1 MPDAPGASSLGA
13 AVTDEDRI
21 VEDEFRV
28 EVELA
33 EEGHGL
39 SLGERLR
46 ALDLDD
52 EARERLG
59 SRVIVT
65 RDGSH
70 LFLYASTRES
80 CAEAERVVRELLSE
94 EELSGKVESKRWHPA
109 AGEWKDADEPLPDTP
124 EALEAERRMRE
135 QHAEEPLHAPE
146 FVLLGRYKPKFLRD
160 LGL

>member
-1 MPDAPGASSLGA
+1 MTGEGPLH
-13 AVTDEDRI
+13 DEY
-21 VEDEFRV
+21 RV
-28 EVELA
+28 EVELS

-46 ALDLDD
+46 THDLDD

-70 LFLYASTRES
+70 LFLYAHTRES
-80 CAEAERVVRELLSE
+80 CAEAERVVRELLADDGLE
-94 EELSGKVESKRWHPA
+94 GTVRATRWHPA
-109 AGEWKDADEPLPDTP
+109 AEAWKDADEPMPETA
-124 EALEAERRMRE
+124 EALDAEHLAHERQEATEG
-135 QHAEEPLHAPE
+135 EEPLHAPE
-146 FVLLGRYKPKFLRD
+146 FVLLGSYKPKFLRD

>member
-1 MPDAPGASSLGA
+1 MAGESS
-13 AVTDEDRI
+13 TES
-21 VEDEFRV
+21 EFRV
-28 EVELA
+28 EVALA

-65 RDGSH
+65 RDGPH
-70 LFLYASTRES
+70 MFLYANTHES
-80 CAEAERVVRELLSE
+80 CAEAARVVRELLDADGLTGS
-94 EELSGKVESKRWHPA
+94 VRATRWHPVA
-109 AGEWKDADEPLPDTP
+109 EEWKDADEPLPDTP
-124 EALEAERRMRE
+124 EALQAEQRAHDE
-135 QHAEEPLHAPE
+135 HAGDEDLQAPE
-146 FVLLGRYKPKFLRD
+146 FVQLASYKPKFLRD

>member
-1 MPDAPGASSLGA
+1 M
-13 AVTDEDRI
+13 T
-21 VEDEFRV
+21 EDEFRV

-33 EEGHGL
+33 DEGHGL

-59 SRVIVT
+59 ARAVVT

-70 LFLYASTRES
+70 LFVYSTS
-80 CAEAERVVRELLSE
+80 LDGAAEARRVIAELLAE
-94 EELSGKVESKRWHPA
+94 DGLDGEVRTTRWHPL
-109 AGEWKDADEPLPDTP
+109 AGAWKDAADPLPDDEEARAAELRERPREDADDDERP
-124 EALEAERRMRE
+124 EHPA
-135 QHAEEPLHAPE
+135 
-146 FVLLGRYKPKFLRD
+146 FVVISSYKPQFIRD

>member
-1 MPDAPGASSLGA
+1 MAGEGSTES
-13 AVTDEDRI
+13 
-21 VEDEFRV
+21 EFRV

-39 SLGERLR
+39 SLGDRLR

-65 RDGSH
+65 RDGPH
-70 LFLYASTRES
+70 LFLYANSRES
-80 CAEAERVVRELLSE
+80 CAESARVVRELLEADGLTAS
-94 EELSGKVESKRWHPA
+94 VRATRWHPVA
-109 AGEWKDADEPLPDTP
+109 EQWKDADEPLPDTP
-124 EALEAERRMRE
+124 ETLAAEQRTHDE
-135 QHAEEPLHAPE
+135 HGDDEDLHAPE
-146 FVLLGRYKPKFLRD
+146 FVQLASYKPKFLRD

>member
-1 MPDAPGASSLGA
+1 MSAEEQR
-13 AVTDEDRI
+13 V
-21 VEDEFRV
+21 DEFRV

-33 EEGHGL
+33 DEGHGL

-65 RDGSH
+65 RDGPH
-70 LFLYASTRES
+70 LFLYANNRES
-80 CAEAERVVRELLSE
+80 CAEAERVVRELLAE
-94 EELSGKVESKRWHPA
+94 DELNATVRSTRWHPHA
-109 AGEWKDADEPLPDTP
+109 EDWKDADEPLPDTP
-124 EALEAERRMRE
+124 EAIAAERRAHELRE
-135 QHAEEPLHAPE
+135 AEDGEEPLHAPE
-146 FVLLGRYKPKFLRD
+146 FVLLSRYKPKFLRD

>member
-1 MPDAPGASSLGA
+1 MA
-13 AVTDEDRI
+13 DERVI
-21 VEDEFRV
+21 EDEFRI

-33 EEGHGL
+33 DEGHGL

-70 LFLYASTRES
+70 LFLYANTRES
-80 CAEAERVVRELLSE
+80 CAEAERVVRELLAE
-94 EELSGKVESKRWHPA
+94 EGLSATLAAQRWHPT

-124 EALEAERRMRE
+124 EALEAERRLHEARE
-135 QHAEEPLHAPE
+135 ASEGEEPLHAPE